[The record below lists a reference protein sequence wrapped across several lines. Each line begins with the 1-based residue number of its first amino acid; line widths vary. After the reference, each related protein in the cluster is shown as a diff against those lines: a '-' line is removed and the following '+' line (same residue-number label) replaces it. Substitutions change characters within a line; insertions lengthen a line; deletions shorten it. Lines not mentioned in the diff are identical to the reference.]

1 MLYLGTT
8 ENGVDNDVDEVKG
21 SNAEYRKGVDGDA
34 VGVRGKR

>member
-1 MLYLGTT
+1 MLYLGAT
-8 ENGVDNDVDEVKG
+8 ENGVDDNIDEVKG